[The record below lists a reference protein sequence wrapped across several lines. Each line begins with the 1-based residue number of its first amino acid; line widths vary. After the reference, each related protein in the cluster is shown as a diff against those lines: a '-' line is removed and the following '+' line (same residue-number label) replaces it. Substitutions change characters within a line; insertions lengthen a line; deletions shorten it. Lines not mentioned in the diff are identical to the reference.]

1 MLTKY
6 ILPLLAILGFAFG
19 IFTVVQGDRPVPES
33 KPVSEPA
40 ESPFKTFIT
49 GAGIIE
55 AESRNIEIGTPLS
68 GIVQKLNVE
77 VGNQVKAG
85 ASLFVLD
92 DRDALAELK
101 MRKAELIK
109 AKAGL
114 LEAEARLADTKTMRR
129 LIESVTDKRAVS
141 TEEVDKRRNAETIA
155 KAAVESARAGIQ
167 QAEAG
172 IVKATTTLERLRVQA
187 PIDGEV
193 IQVNIRPGEFAQA
206 GTLSTP
212 LVVLGRLDALH
223 VRVDIDENDAWRF
236 NKNGKAVAFL
246 RGNRQFKT
254 DLTLAYVEPYVV
266 PKKSLTG
273 DSTERVDT
281 RVLQAIYRFQGDR
294 LPVYVGQQM
303 DVYIEA
309 PDEFHKVN
317 KQNGLQP
324 AEFQP

>member
-85 ASLFVLD
+85 ATLFVLD

-114 LEAEARLADTKTMRR
+114 LEAEARLADAKTMRR